1 MVFSRKK
8 DDILNDLHSAQGR
21 LNFSEIMDLEKE
33 LDMLYVRWKL
43 KQKTQNI
50 IDSKEEWEI
59 EELKKIINKSVKEEV
74 KNYMEW
80 MTGIQIDKKIID
92 NNLVALISVLHDILN
107 TNPEKKDTIKEIIT
121 KYLQRIQ

>member
-59 EELKKIINKSVKEEV
+59 EKLKKIINKSVKEEV

-92 NNLVALISVLHDILN
+92 DNLVALISVLHDILN